1 MAKRRVSRSYL
12 KKFSTKRLSKASMAT
27 SETLPEENMREAKTR
42 TVSISD
48 NTETRSFELR
58 KNSEEQV
65 KLPPLNGNLVR
76 IKTGRKSAS
85 HQNLSTG
92 IVMEPEFVEAQRDLI
107 RSRVSFIQTGKSY
120 ITEEDESENDH
131 DEKNKSKVRN
141 FLPQI
146 HVNIVP
152 KTKGRRLRN
161 SEISDMVLTQYEHLR
176 ELPATEHASKCMS
189 VANNFKQKPWLQQVR
204 QAMAI
209 AAQSVNKRLSHQNN
223 IVNPMKAKAFKVAS
237 DARGKCRI
245 NVA

>member
-1 MAKRRVSRSYL
+1 MAKRKMSRSYL
-12 KKFSTKRLSKASMAT
+12 KKFSTKRLSKASMT
-27 SETLPEENMREAKTR
+27 MSETVPEGSIKEAKTR

-48 NTETRSFELR
+48 NRETVPIERR
-58 KNSEEQV
+58 KKSEGQV
-65 KLPPLNGNLVR
+65 KLPPLNGNLMR

-92 IVMEPEFVEAQRDLI
+92 IVTEPEFIEAQRDLT
-107 RSRVSFIQTGKSY
+107 RSRASFIQTGKSY
-120 ITEEDESENDH
+120 ITEEDESEKDH
-131 DEKNKSKVRN
+131 EYKVPK

-176 ELPATEHASKCMS
+176 GLPATEHASKCMS

-209 AAQSVNKRLSHQNN
+209 AAQSVNKRLSHHNN
-223 IVNPMKAKAFKVAS
+223 IVNTIKTKPSRLPPMHEE
-237 DARGKCRI
+237 
-245 NVA
+245 NVG

>member
-48 NTETRSFELR
+48 NAETRSFERR
-58 KNSEEQV
+58 KNSEEHV
-65 KLPPLNGNLVR
+65 KLPPLNGNLIR

-92 IVMEPEFVEAQRDLI
+92 IVMEPEFVEAQRDLT
-107 RSRVSFIQTGKSY
+107 RSRASFIQTGKSY
-120 ITEEDESENDH
+120 ITEEDESEDDH
-131 DEKNKSKVRN
+131 DEKNKSKVSK

-161 SEISDMVLTQYEHLR
+161 SEVSDMVLTQYEHLR
-176 ELPATEHASKCMS
+176 GLPATEHASKCMS
-189 VANNFKQKPWLQQVR
+189 VANNFKQKPWLHQVR

-209 AAQSVNKRLSHQNN
+209 AAQSVNKRLSHHNN
-223 IVNPMKAKAFKVAS
+223 IVNPIKAKPS
-237 DARGKCRI
+237 RLPPMHEE
-245 NVA
+245 NVG

>member
-12 KKFSTKRLSKASMAT
+12 KKCSTKRLSKASMAT

-48 NTETRSFELR
+48 NAETRSFERR

-92 IVMEPEFVEAQRDLI
+92 IVMEPEFVEAQRDLT
-107 RSRVSFIQTGKSY
+107 RSRASFIQTGKSY

-131 DEKNKSKVRN
+131 DEKNKSKIRN
-141 FLPQI
+141 FLPRI

-176 ELPATEHASKCMS
+176 GLPATEHASKCMS

-223 IVNPMKAKAFKVAS
+223 IVNSMKAKPS
-237 DARGKCRI
+237 RLPPMHEE
-245 NVA
+245 NVG